1 MDDSELNAEKLKCGE
16 FLRRHLHAAW
26 MLRQRANKTPA
37 AARKRLLLRE
47 WQAARLARCYADL
60 LTSARY
66 AQPAHFIL
74 TDLYGP
80 KDFSSRDGEIERIL
94 PLLLNLLPLSALQ
107 TIALAVEIDALTE
120 KLDAAMVAEL
130 DRAGAIDN
138 IDDDA
143 YSAAFQNVGRRPD
156 RLRQIALIRNTGDAL
171 ERLARK
177 PLVTTALKLMRR
189 PAQLA
194 GLADL
199 QTFLES
205 GFTTFRSMGDAS
217 EFLDCIEHRERQLIE
232 NLFAGV
238 AQPFDRLS

>member
-1 MDDSELNAEKLKCGE
+1 MIPNSLRKSSNAANSCAVICTRPGCSGNAPT
-16 FLRRHLHAAW
+16 RRPPL
-26 MLRQRANKTPA
+26 PA
-37 AARKRLLLRE
+37 
-47 WQAARLARCYADL
+47 
-60 LTSARY
+60 SARY

-199 QTFLES
+199 QTFLEN
-205 GFTTFRSMGDAS
+205 GFTS
-217 EFLDCIEHRERQLIE
+217 
-232 NLFAGV
+232 
-238 AQPFDRLS
+238 